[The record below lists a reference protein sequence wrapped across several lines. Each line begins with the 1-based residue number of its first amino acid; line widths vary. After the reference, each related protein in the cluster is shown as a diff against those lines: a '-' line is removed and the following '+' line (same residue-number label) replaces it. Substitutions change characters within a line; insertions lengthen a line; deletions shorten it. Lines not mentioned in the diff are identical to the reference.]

1 MFRVFCSSCV
11 IKPLRSGRYLL
22 MVSMLFPTWV
32 YAETSTYDE
41 LIIQAR
47 DGDRQPLLQ
56 YLAVREKQTPLTA
69 GEIADWLQVSS
80 WANNDVE
87 TLAVWNRYRQSMDI
101 PARGQIAAARALRN
115 QKQWNASLAVWET
128 VLQTEPGNSDART
141 GWIMTLADAH
151 RNEQAITEARRWV
164 DEEPGPE
171 REALLAYVYHAQGK
185 NWDSVLAASQIDTD
199 SDHNKNVVPT
209 LLAAMSATRIAGPA
223 LTLSERYPQP
233 DAITRQLELD
243 AAAQTVRAAFTP
255 TRNEDERFLVADKAL
270 ARYDTLIAAWE
281 QQPEAQ
287 GDVRRA
293 RIDRL
298 GALVIRKRMD
308 EAIAEFESLEASG
321 TPVPDYARRWVA
333 SAYLAQKQPDKAE
346 SLLESI
352 YFPRGSTLASQPMTM
367 DDQQEL
373 LFARLDNNHFDE
385 AEQQLDAY
393 TRETPY
399 LQKVYGSPTPQ
410 PNDNWLLAR
419 TLRTEYLVAVNNLP
433 AAETHAEQLARTGSG
448 NQALRIAYASVL
460 LARGLPRAAERE
472 LKLAEVLEPSNLA
485 LERQQAWT
493 AMELQ
498 EWQQAD
504 ELTKDVVTRSPD
516 DAATLQLERLMEVH
530 NKAELRIAGSQGI
543 SSDSPVSGKND
554 FTLNAALYSPPI
566 NQNWRLFTGYNFA
579 RGDFEEGKGIS
590 RDLLAGAEWTSRDS
604 WAEMEVSGRNDGSD
618 QKIGGR
624 LSGWYDFSDSWRV
637 GGSAERLSRNTPL
650 RALRNGV
657 NANGGDLWLRWY
669 QNERREYQ
677 LSLSGAHFTDGNDRL
692 EYGISGKERL
702 WTLPRFTLDF
712 IPGIGGSHNSKENVP
727 YYNPRRDVSAVAG
740 LRAEHVLYRH
750 YETVWKQQFEAGA
763 GGYWQKGYSAGA
775 INQLGYGQRIQWN
788 NVVDAGVKLTWDKRP
803 YDGKR
808 ERNIALAFD
817 LNVRF

>member
-1 MFRVFCSSCV
+1 
-11 IKPLRSGRYLL
+11 
-22 MVSMLFPTWV
+22 MLFPTWV

-56 YLAVREKQTPLTA
+56 YLAVREKQTQLTA

-128 VLQTEPGNSDART
+128 VLHAEPGNSDART

-151 RNEQAITEARRWV
+151 RNEQAITEAQRWA

-209 LLAAMSATRIAGPA
+209 LLAAMSANRIAGPA

-270 ARYDTLIAAWE
+270 ARYDALIAAWE

-410 PNDNWLLAR
+410 PNDSWLLAR

-727 YYNPRRDVSAVAG
+727 YYNPKRDVSAVAG

-750 YETVWKQQFEAGA
+750 YDTVWKQQFEAGA

-788 NVVDAGVKLTWDKRP
+788 NVVDAGVTLTWDKRP

>member
-1 MFRVFCSSCV
+1 
-11 IKPLRSGRYLL
+11 

-151 RNEQAITEARRWV
+151 RNEQAITEAQRWA

-270 ARYDTLIAAWE
+270 ARYDALIAAWE

-393 TRETPY
+393 TRESPY

-410 PNDNWLLAR
+410 PNDSWLLAR

-472 LKLAEVLEPSNLA
+472 LKLAEVLEPSNLE

-498 EWQQAD
+498 EWKQAD
-504 ELTKDVVTRSPD
+504 ELTKDVITRSPD

-590 RDLLAGAEWTSRDS
+590 RDLLAGVEWTSRDS

-727 YYNPRRDVSAVAG
+727 YYNPKRDVSAVAG

>member
-1 MFRVFCSSCV
+1 
-11 IKPLRSGRYLL
+11 

-56 YLAVREKQTPLTA
+56 YLAVREKQTQLTA

-128 VLQTEPGNSDART
+128 VLHAEPGNSDART

-151 RNEQAITEARRWV
+151 RNEQAITEAQRWA

-209 LLAAMSATRIAGPA
+209 LLAAMSANRIAGPA

-270 ARYDTLIAAWE
+270 ARYDALIAAWE

-498 EWQQAD
+498 EWHQAD
-504 ELTKDVVTRSPD
+504 ELTKDVITRSPD

-727 YYNPRRDVSAVAG
+727 YYNPKRDVSAVAG

-750 YETVWKQQFEAGA
+750 YDTVWKQQFEAGA

-788 NVVDAGVKLTWDKRP
+788 NVVDAGVTLTWDKRP

>member
-1 MFRVFCSSCV
+1 
-11 IKPLRSGRYLL
+11 
-22 MVSMLFPTWV
+22 MLFPTWV

-727 YYNPRRDVSAVAG
+727 YYNPKRDVSAVAG

>member
-1 MFRVFCSSCV
+1 
-11 IKPLRSGRYLL
+11 

-56 YLAVREKQTPLTA
+56 YLAVREKQTQLTA

-128 VLQTEPGNSDART
+128 VLHAEPGNSDART

-151 RNEQAITEARRWV
+151 RNEQAITEAQRWA

-209 LLAAMSATRIAGPA
+209 LLAAMSANRIAGPA

-270 ARYDTLIAAWE
+270 ARYDALIAAWE

-498 EWQQAD
+498 EWKQAD
-504 ELTKDVVTRSPD
+504 ELTKDVITRSPD

-727 YYNPRRDVSAVAG
+727 YYNPKRDVSAVAG

-788 NVVDAGVKLTWDKRP
+788 NVVDAGVTLTWDKRP

>member
-56 YLAVREKQTPLTA
+56 YLAVREKQTQLTA

-393 TRETPY
+393 TRESPY

-410 PNDNWLLAR
+410 PNDSWLLAR

-472 LKLAEVLEPSNLA
+472 LKLAEVLEPSNLE

-498 EWQQAD
+498 EWKQAD

-590 RDLLAGAEWTSRDS
+590 RDLLAGAEWTSRNS

-727 YYNPRRDVSAVAG
+727 YYNPKRDVSAVAG

-788 NVVDAGVKLTWDKRP
+788 NVVDAGVTLTWDKRP

>member
-1 MFRVFCSSCV
+1 
-11 IKPLRSGRYLL
+11 

-727 YYNPRRDVSAVAG
+727 YYNPKRDVSAVAG

>member
-1 MFRVFCSSCV
+1 
-11 IKPLRSGRYLL
+11 
-22 MVSMLFPTWV
+22 MVSMLFPTWA
-32 YAETSTYDE
+32 YAQTSAYDE

-47 DGDRQPLLQ
+47 EGDRQPLLQ
-56 YLAVREKQTPLTA
+56 YLAVREKQTQLTA

-80 WANNDVE
+80 WSNNDVE
-87 TLAVWNRYRQSMDI
+87 TLAVWDRYRHSMAI

-128 VLQTEPGNSDART
+128 VLQDEPGNSDART

-151 RNEQAITEARRWV
+151 RNEQAITEAQRWA

-185 NWDSVLAASQIDTD
+185 NWDSVLAASHLDTD
-199 SDHNKNVVPT
+199 SDRNKNAVPT
-209 LLAAMSATRIAGPA
+209 LLAAMSANRIAGPA
-223 LTLSERYPQP
+223 LSLSERYPQP
-233 DAITRQLELD
+233 DAIVRQLELD

-270 ARYDTLIAAWE
+270 ARYNALIAEWKNH
-281 QQPEAQ
+281 PEAQ
-287 GDVRRA
+287 ADVRRA

-298 GALVIRKRMD
+298 GALVVRKHTA
-308 EAIAEFESLEASG
+308 EAVAEFESLEADG
-321 TPVPDYARRWVA
+321 TPVPDYARRWIA

-352 YFPRGSTLASQPMTM
+352 YFPRGSTLASKPLTM

-373 LFARLDNNHFDE
+373 LYARLDNNHFDE
-385 AEQQLDAY
+385 AKQQLDAY
-393 TRETPY
+393 SNETPY

-410 PNDNWLLAR
+410 PNDNWLLAK
-419 TLRTEYLVAVNNLP
+419 TLQTDYLVAINDLP
-433 AAETHAEQLARTGSG
+433 AAETHAERLARTGSG

-472 LKLAEVLEPSNLA
+472 LKLAENIEPSNLA

-498 EWQQAD
+498 EWRQAD
-504 ELTKDVVTRSPD
+504 ELTKDVVARSPD
-516 DAATLQLERLMEVH
+516 DVASLQLERLMALH

-543 SSDSPVSGKND
+543 SSDSPVSGKHD
-554 FTLNAALYSPPI
+554 FTLNTALYSPPI

-579 RGDFEEGKGIS
+579 RGEFEEGKGIS
-590 RDLLAGAEWTSRDS
+590 RDLLAGAEWTSRGS
-604 WAEMEVSGRNDGSD
+604 WAEMEISGRNDGSD

-624 LSGWYDFSDSWRV
+624 LSGWYDFNDNWRA

-677 LSLSGAHFTDGNDRL
+677 LSIFGAHFTDGNDRL

-702 WTLPRFTLDF
+702 WTLPLFTLDF
-712 IPGIGGSHNSKENVP
+712 IPGISGSHNTKEDVP
-727 YYNPRRDVSAVAG
+727 YYNPKRDVSAVAG

-750 YETVWKQQFEAGA
+750 YDTVWRQQFEAGA
-763 GGYWQKGYSAGA
+763 GGYWQKGHSAGA

>member
-1 MFRVFCSSCV
+1 
-11 IKPLRSGRYLL
+11 

>member
-1 MFRVFCSSCV
+1 
-11 IKPLRSGRYLL
+11 

-56 YLAVREKQTPLTA
+56 YLAVREKQTQLTA

-87 TLAVWNRYRQSMDI
+87 TLAVWDRYRQSMDI

-128 VLQTEPGNSDART
+128 VLHAEPGNSDART

-185 NWDSVLAASQIDTD
+185 NWDSVLAASHLDTD

-270 ARYDTLIAAWE
+270 ARYDALIAAWE

-333 SAYLAQKQPDKAE
+333 FAYLAQKQPDKAE

-352 YFPRGSTLASQPMTM
+352 YFPRGSTLASQPLTM

-498 EWQQAD
+498 EWHQAD

-677 LSLSGAHFTDGNDRL
+677 LSLSGAHFTDGNDRV

-727 YYNPRRDVSAVAG
+727 YYNPKRDVSAVAG

-788 NVVDAGVKLTWDKRP
+788 NVVDAGVTLTWDKRP

>member
-1 MFRVFCSSCV
+1 
-11 IKPLRSGRYLL
+11 

-87 TLAVWNRYRQSMDI
+87 TLAVWNRYRQSMAI

-128 VLQTEPGNSDART
+128 VLQAEPGNSDART

-151 RNEQAITEARRWV
+151 RNEQAITEAQRWA

-270 ARYDTLIAAWE
+270 ARYDALIAAWE

-498 EWQQAD
+498 EWKQAD
-504 ELTKDVVTRSPD
+504 ELTKDVITRSPD

-727 YYNPRRDVSAVAG
+727 YYNPKRDVSAVAG

-788 NVVDAGVKLTWDKRP
+788 NVVDAGVTLTWDKRP

>member
-1 MFRVFCSSCV
+1 
-11 IKPLRSGRYLL
+11 

-504 ELTKDVVTRSPD
+504 ELTKDVITRSPD

-590 RDLLAGAEWTSRDS
+590 RDLLAGAEWRSRDS

-727 YYNPRRDVSAVAG
+727 YYNPKRDVSAVAG

-763 GGYWQKGYSAGA
+763 GSYWQKGYSAGA

>member
-727 YYNPRRDVSAVAG
+727 YYNPKRDVSAVAG

>member
-1 MFRVFCSSCV
+1 
-11 IKPLRSGRYLL
+11 

-56 YLAVREKQTPLTA
+56 YLAVREKQTQLTA

-393 TRETPY
+393 TRESPY

-410 PNDNWLLAR
+410 PNDSWLLAR

-472 LKLAEVLEPSNLA
+472 LKLAEVLEPSNLE

-498 EWQQAD
+498 EWKQAD

-590 RDLLAGAEWTSRDS
+590 RDLLAGAEWTSRNS

-727 YYNPRRDVSAVAG
+727 YYNPKRDVSAVAG

-788 NVVDAGVKLTWDKRP
+788 NVVDAGVTLTWDKRP

>member
-56 YLAVREKQTPLTA
+56 YLAVREKQTQLTA

-87 TLAVWNRYRQSMDI
+87 TLAVWDRYRQSMAI

-128 VLQTEPGNSDART
+128 VLHAEPGNSDART

-151 RNEQAITEARRWV
+151 RNEQAITEAQRWA

-209 LLAAMSATRIAGPA
+209 LLAAMSANRIAGPA

-270 ARYDTLIAAWE
+270 ARYDALIAAWE

-393 TRETPY
+393 TRESPY

-410 PNDNWLLAR
+410 PNDSWLLAR

-498 EWQQAD
+498 EWKQAD
-504 ELTKDVVTRSPD
+504 ELTKDVITRSPD

-590 RDLLAGAEWTSRDS
+590 RDLLAGAEWRSRDS

-657 NANGGDLWLRWY
+657 NANGADLWLRWY

-727 YYNPRRDVSAVAG
+727 YYNPKRDVSAVAG

-750 YETVWKQQFEAGA
+750 YDTVWKQQFEAGA

-788 NVVDAGVKLTWDKRP
+788 NVVDAGVTLTWDKRP

>member
-1 MFRVFCSSCV
+1 
-11 IKPLRSGRYLL
+11 

-727 YYNPRRDVSAVAG
+727 YYNPKRDVSTVAG

-750 YETVWKQQFEAGA
+750 YDTVWKQQFEAGA

-788 NVVDAGVKLTWDKRP
+788 NVVDAGVTLTWDKRP